1 MRLTGLLILL
11 FGVVCAEAQ
20 TVIFVPAPTG
30 ENFIESELISEVSFL
45 PLEIERYGMITPDM
59 ELKVD
64 GEDYFILDNKFT
76 QGVYHFGA
84 SGELLSLI
92 GGVSEVQ
99 TEENLPNLTN
109 PAKFNLNPYQ
119 KEVEI
124 YSFENSEV
132 TRYNYDGTMD
142 GKISFSYNPSDF
154 VRDHEGNY
162 YIYTGWNS
170 KETQYRLIKT
180 SSNGMPL
187 DRKMRLISKCT
198 PIEGFSFYI
207 DNDKIYMWEPLGNL
221 IYSLSSGKQQP
232 EYRLD
237 YGANSLPLNYHMLNS
252 EDSFQLIHEMGYYT
266 VKKYVGNENYGYL
279 FLNFSNMERREM
291 LHVIHDKKSG
301 QIYIY
306 MEDSGLAA
314 FDKAQAITPDN
325 ELVFLVSP
333 RKIRRLLGTGSD
345 FVPAPFIGLDEEL
358 RSHRNPI
365 LLKIKLET
373 FTQEEND
380 YNASDSLFFG
390 N

>member
-11 FGVVCAEAQ
+11 FGVLCAEAQ

-92 GGVSEVQ
+92 GGVNEVQ